1 MQENPQTLE
10 CLVENRRRGLRANR
24 AEREN
29 IYTLGLI
36 IILPDKTRLRSPS
49 TKNSQTTHVNSHLS
63 PLTPPA
69 RIVKNQSVQSI
80 GGTEKYLGAN
90 RMIESKSNGME
101 YLLRG
106 ERRIRFR
113 LWFFRANVNR
123 Q

>member
-1 MQENPQTLE
+1 MNGWSDAGEPTDFTRVSGRE
-10 CLVENRRRGLRANR
+10 PEEGLAHGH

-90 RMIESKSNGME
+90 RMIE
-101 YLLRG
+101 
-106 ERRIRFR
+106 
-113 LWFFRANVNR
+113 
-123 Q
+123 